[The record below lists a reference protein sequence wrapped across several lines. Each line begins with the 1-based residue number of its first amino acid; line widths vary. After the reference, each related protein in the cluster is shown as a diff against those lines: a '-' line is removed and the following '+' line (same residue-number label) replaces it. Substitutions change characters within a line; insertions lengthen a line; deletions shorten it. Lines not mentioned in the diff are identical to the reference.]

1 MAEWF
6 KAHAW
11 NACWVQALAGS
22 NPVLSA
28 KQRRAFWFFFAWLK
42 NCEPAIFSERKTG
55 SAK

>member
-28 KQRRAFWFFFAWLK
+28 KNLFFEKILDFSK
-42 NCEPAIFSERKTG
+42 NIG
-55 SAK
+55 

>member
-11 NACWVQALAGS
+11 NACWAQALAGS

-28 KQRRAFWFFFAWLK
+28 KKIYFLK
-42 NCEPAIFSERKTG
+42 KSLTFQKISVKIV
-55 SAK
+55 K